1 MTSTYFAVIFVQ
13 FFLIDYKLILKSTKS
28 RCTAKFM
35 GTTQELL
42 ACHNNF
48 FCLKDNEKGFP
59 CARYGKLKST
69 EKNPK

>member
-1 MTSTYFAVIFVQ
+1 MDTCILVIRKEILNNHIYSMTSTYFAVIFVQ

-42 ACHNNF
+42 ACHNKF
-48 FCLKDNEKGFP
+48 FCLKV
-59 CARYGKLKST
+59 
-69 EKNPK
+69 

>member
-13 FFLIDYKLILKSTKS
+13 FFFLIDYTLILKSTKS

-48 FCLKDNEKGFP
+48 FCLKV
-59 CARYGKLKST
+59 
-69 EKNPK
+69 

>member
-1 MTSTYFAVIFVQ
+1 MDTCLLVIRKEILNNHIYSMTSTYFAVIFVH

-48 FCLKDNEKGFP
+48 FCLKV
-59 CARYGKLKST
+59 
-69 EKNPK
+69 

>member
-42 ACHNNF
+42 ACHNKF
-48 FCLKDNEKGFP
+48 FCLKV
-59 CARYGKLKST
+59 
-69 EKNPK
+69 

>member
-48 FCLKDNEKGFP
+48 FCLKE
-59 CARYGKLKST
+59 
-69 EKNPK
+69 